1 GNGLVKAQALIEVWP
16 MEMEQA
22 NPNEESLARRPWKRG
37 RALPRLSVLLVEDDP
52 TITQV
57 VSRNLTGRGYRFY
70 QSATATEA
78 IDAAMRL
85 QPDLLLL
92 DINLPDRSG
101 WDVLRQLKSR
111 GVEIPTAVVSA
122 VRVSPARLEEFHPV
136 AYLPKPFPIEALL
149 RVVADAAARKKREKT
164 DMGSRGPSATAGG
177 R

>member
-1 GNGLVKAQALIEVWP
+1 
-16 MEMEQA
+16 MSMEQV
-22 NPNEESLARRPWKRG
+22 NPKEEMPARRPWNRG

-57 VSRNLTGRGYRFY
+57 VSRNLTGRGYRLY
-70 QSATATEA
+70 QSATAAEA
-78 IDAAMRL
+78 VEMAVRL

-111 GVEIPTAVVSA
+111 GIEIPTAVVSA

-149 RVVADAAARKKREKT
+149 RVVADAAAHKKREG
-164 DMGSRGPSATAGG
+164 MGTGNPVPFPETGG

>member
-1 GNGLVKAQALIEVWP
+1 VEKVD
-16 MEMEQA
+16 
-22 NPNEESLARRPWKRG
+22 PNEEISTHRPWNREG
-37 RALPRLSVLLVEDDP
+37 ALPRLTVLLVEDDP
-52 TITQV
+52 TIIQV

-70 QSATATEA
+70 QSITATEA
-78 IDAAMRL
+78 IEAAVRL
-85 QPDLLLL
+85 RPDLLLL

-111 GVEIPTAVVSA
+111 GIEIPTAVVSA

-149 RVVADAAARKKREKT
+149 RVVADAAAKKRKAEM
-164 DMGSRGPSATAGG
+164 DVGNPGPSVEAGG